1 VAKKKTRIVAFCCEN
16 SGHKAVE
23 SLAGTVAMRNVE
35 VVSVPC
41 AGRVEVADML
51 RAVESGATGVLVAGC
66 PIDNCKYV
74 NGNRRTLKRAEAAR
88 KALQDA
94 GVEHVDLRMELV
106 SSVDSHKLA
115 AVLKEMKES

>member
-1 VAKKKTRIVAFCCEN
+1 MAKKKTKIVALCCEN
-16 SGHKAVE
+16 SGHKAAAA
-23 SLAGTVAMRNVE
+23 LAGTAAMRYVE

-51 RAVESGATGVLVAGC
+51 RAVEAGATGVLVAGC

-88 KALQDA
+88 KALADA
-94 GVEHVDLRMELV
+94 GVEGVDVRMELI
-106 SSVDSHKLA
+106 SSVDGHKLA
-115 AVLKEMKES
+115 AVLKEMKQA